1 MPKFKEIEETLKREK
16 PFLSEKFKVKEIAIF
31 GSFVRGE
38 QTEKS
43 DLDLLVD
50 FAEPVSLLD
59 LAALEVYLSELL
71 GLKVDVVPKADVRPE
86 LKDNI
91 LKEAHYL

>member
-1 MPKFKEIEETLKREK
+1 MLSFKEIEEMLRWEK
-16 PFLSEKFKVKEIAIF
+16 PCLEERFKVKKIAMF
-31 GSFVRGE
+31 GSFVRDE

-59 LAALEVYLSELL
+59 LAALEVHLSELL
-71 GLKVDVVPKADVRPE
+71 EIKVDVVPKEDVRSE
-86 LKDNI
+86 LKDTI
-91 LKEAHYL
+91 FKEAYYL